1 MHGKVVNRNRV
12 VGSLAACGLILSTGV
27 ALAQEEARAPVS
39 FPTHGADEGSSKHA
53 PPAERP
59 RDTRQDVPIVAY
71 AYSAQGAAP
80 KSVGAYGYGLALAAA
95 GQDAVLGGGATVWG
109 SPIDRLT
116 LIGDASRDVSGRFT
130 PSVAAMG
137 RLYGSR
143 GEAFTLGVLGKWKA
157 EGFGVGPHG
166 DEIESELEGG
176 VLATLLAGRFH
187 LDSNVL
193 AGGALGGS
201 GEADV
206 EARIRPGFDLG
217 RLVRLG
223 LDSQFRVRVAGPKY
237 LPNGRI
243 WDFAAG
249 AQTVVGNQSFFGAF
263 TFGPSTT
270 GVLTNDI
277 GVTGMLALGGTT

>member
-1 MHGKVVNRNRV
+1 MHGEVATRSL
-12 VGSLAACGLILSTGV
+12 VGASLALFALVLPTRL
-27 ALAQEEARAPVS
+27 ALAEEDSRPVS
-39 FPTHGADEGSSKHA
+39 FPTHGADEGSSK
-53 PPAERP
+53 PTPRAERP
-59 RDTRQDVPIVAY
+59 RDTRQDVPIVAH

-80 KSVGAYGYGLALAAA
+80 KTVGAYGYGLTLAAA
-95 GQDAVLGGGATVWG
+95 GQDAVLGGGATAWG

-116 LIGDASRDVSGRFT
+116 LIADASRDASGRFT
-130 PSVAAMG
+130 PSAAAMG
-137 RLYGSR
+137 RLYGTR
-143 GEAFTLGVLGKWKA
+143 GEGFSLAALGKWKA

-176 VLATLLAGRFH
+176 VAATVLAGRFH
-187 LDSNVL
+187 LDSNIL

-206 EARIRPGFDLG
+206 EGRIRPGFDLG

-223 LDSQFRVRVAGPKY
+223 LDGQFRVRVAGPKY

-249 AQTVVGNQSFFGAF
+249 AQTVVGNQNFFGAF

-270 GVLTNDI
+270 GVLTNNI

>member
-1 MHGKVVNRNRV
+1 MLGQ
-12 VGSLAACGLILSTGV
+12 VGSRPVAAASFAAFACILPARL
-27 ALAQEEARAPVS
+27 ALAEESPPPVR
-39 FPTHGADEGSSKHA
+39 FPTQGADAASSKQL
-53 PPAERP
+53 PQAERP

-80 KSVGAYGYGLALAAA
+80 KTAGAYGYGLTLAAA
-95 GQDAVLGGGATVWG
+95 QQDAVLGGGVTAWG
-109 SPIDRLT
+109 SPVDRLT

-130 PSVAAMG
+130 PSVAGMW
-137 RLYGSR
+137 RLYGTR
-143 GEAFTLGVLGKWKA
+143 GEGFSLGVLGKWKA

-176 VLATLLAGRFH
+176 VLATVLAGRFH

-206 EARIRPGFDLG
+206 EGRIRPGFDLG

-223 LDSQFRVRVAGPKY
+223 LDAQFRVRVAGPRY

-270 GVLTNDI
+270 GVLTENV